1 MQLLICSVRA
11 RDELFI
17 LRLIKKLS
25 IEATRSIFHARFH
38 CFSSR
43 LAPRSSLT
51 RFNISARE
59 QFRCVCMWAHFI
71 FTPFIAWLWQSI
83 KMPSL
88 RIGFEKSD
96 APANDGPE

>member
-59 QFRCVCMWAHFI
+59 QFRCV
-71 FTPFIAWLWQSI
+71 SV
-83 KMPSL
+83 SL
-88 RIGFEKSD
+88 CVYVGTFYIYAVYSLVM
-96 APANDGPE
+96 AVH